1 MIIPCLIALGWL
13 LVAYAVCV
21 PVGRLMTAKAK
32 AQDVLYARR
41 LARQIRGVW

>member
-21 PVGRLMTAKAK
+21 PLGRLMTVRAK

-41 LARQIRGVW
+41 LVRQGRGLW